1 MFEVR
6 YFNLE
11 FFFYY
16 IYHFFYDLFTTFGT
30 PEAGFFTDRFIFWSK
45 FMIFSSGLLLSIAVA
60 YLAYKLVKLRRIE
73 SEFYLSLTVP
83 PDVAETKP
91 KNIRW
96 ERVLKFMESAN
107 PSDWKQAI
115 IESDIILDELLQLIG
130 YKGESVGDRLMQV
143 EKGDWQYLDEAWE
156 AHKFR
161 NRLAHEGVELSER
174 EARRIIG
181 LFEKVFRELVYI

>member
-1 MFEVR
+1 MFQVR
-6 YFNLE
+6 SFNLE

-16 IYHFFYDLFTTFGT
+16 IYHFFYDLIVNFGT
-30 PEAGFFTDRFIFWSK
+30 PEATFFTDRFIFWFK
-45 FMIFSSGLLLSIAVA
+45 ILIFSSGLILSFVVA
-60 YLAYKLVKLRRIE
+60 YFAYKIIKLRRLE

-83 PDVAETKP
+83 PDVAETTP
-91 KNIRW
+91 KNSRW
-96 ERVLKFMESAN
+96 ERVMKYMDSAN

-115 IESDIILDELLQLIG
+115 IESDIILDELLQTVG
-130 YKGESVGDRLMQV
+130 YHGESVGDRLMQV

-161 NRLAHEGVELSER
+161 NRLAHEGGDLSER

-181 LFEKVFRELVYI
+181 LYEKVFRELVYI